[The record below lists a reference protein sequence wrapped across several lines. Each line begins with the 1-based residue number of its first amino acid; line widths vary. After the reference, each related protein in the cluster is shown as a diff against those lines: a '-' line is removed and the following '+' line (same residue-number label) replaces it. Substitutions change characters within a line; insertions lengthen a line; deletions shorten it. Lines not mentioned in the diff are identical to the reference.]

1 MLKSDQVW
9 SRLDSNKKFLSQ
21 GQKVVRTPFLK
32 NAASRENWIIVQSVD
47 IYFGTKSNLL
57 SILEKVDKIQ
67 KQSTL
72 VWISSKSKWIEEG
85 DLK

>member
-1 MLKSDQVW
+1 MLPLEK
-9 SRLDSNKKFLSQ
+9 
-21 GQKVVRTPFLK
+21 
-32 NAASRENWIIVQSVD
+32 NWIIVQSVD